1 MRTHSRR
8 KSLPPEGEVLHHAQ
22 FATPLG
28 TLRVAADDRAVVLLE
43 FADDGAGQASLETVA
58 HRRGCTLAEG
68 FNPVAARMAEEL
80 EAYFEGALECFGT
93 PLSPAGTEFQRRA
106 WQALASIP
114 YGETISYGE
123 QARRIGRPPAVRAV
137 AQANGANPIA
147 IVLPCHRVIG
157 ADGTLTGYGG
167 GLERKRWLLAHEARH
182 AGDRPRRNPAA
193 FDYNR
198 SFAGR

>member
-8 KSLPPEGEVLHHAQ
+8 KPLPPEGEVLHHAQ
-22 FATPLG
+22 VATPLG
-28 TLRVAADDRAVVLLE
+28 TLRVAADDRAVVLLG
-43 FADDGAGQASLETVA
+43 FADDPAWQAGLEVMA
-58 HRRGCTLAEG
+58 RRRGCTLAAG
-68 FNPVAARMAEEL
+68 LNPVAARLTEEL
-80 EAYFEGALECFGT
+80 ESYFGGALERFST

-106 WQALASIP
+106 WRALASIP

-123 QARRIGRPPAVRAV
+123 QARRIGRPTAVRAV

-157 ADGTLTGYGG
+157 GDGSLTGYGG

-182 AGDRPRRNPAA
+182 AADQARRNPAA
-193 FDYNR
+193 FDYN
-198 SFAGR
+198 AACAWE